1 MKLVREH
8 INEISLGGSHL
19 ERMGV
24 GMKASIKKWFDA
36 AGVSP
41 RNYKINDDLSIDVI
55 GNLYLTG
62 TPITSLPDNLSVKG
76 SLDLR
81 GTQITSLPDNLSV
94 ERSLDLRGT
103 PITSLP
109 DNLSV
114 GGWLDLRGTPITSL
128 PKDLKVKGKIYKDE
142 IRFLRHIY

>member
-19 ERMGV
+19 ERMGT

-36 AGVSP
+36 AGISAKD
-41 RNYKINDDLSIDVI
+41 YTINDDLTIDVI
-55 GNLYLTG
+55 GGLDLRGTQITSLPNNLSVEGSLWLRG
-62 TPITSLPDNLSVKG
+62 TPITSLPDNLSVRG
-76 SLDLR
+76 SLDLK
-81 GTQITSLPDNLSV
+81 
-94 ERSLDLRGT
+94 GT

-114 GGWLDLRGTPITSL
+114 GGWLNLSETPITSL
-128 PKDLKVKGKIYKDE
+128 Q
-142 IRFLRHIY
+142 RS

>member
-24 GMKASIKKWFDA
+24 GWKTSIKRWFDA
-36 AGVSP
+36 AGISVKD
-41 RNYKINDDLSIDVI
+41 YVINDDLTINVI
-55 GNLYLTG
+55 GN
-62 TPITSLPDNLSVKG
+62 
-76 SLDLR
+76 
-81 GTQITSLPDNLSV
+81 
-94 ERSLDLRGT
+94 LDLRGT

-114 GGWLDLRGTPITSL
+114 GGGLDLRGTQITSL
-128 PKDLKVKGKIYKDE
+128 PKDLKVKGTIYKD
-142 IRFLRHIY
+142 F

>member
-24 GMKASIKKWFDA
+24 GMKTSIRKWFDA
-36 AGVSP
+36 VGVSP
-41 RNYKINDDLSIDVI
+41 KKYIIYDDLTIDVI
-55 GNLYLTG
+55 GH
-62 TPITSLPDNLSVKG
+62 
-76 SLDLR
+76 LDLE

-94 ERSLDLRGT
+94 GGCLDLKGT

-114 GGWLDLRGTPITSL
+114 GGWLNLSETPITSL
-128 PKDLKVKGKIYKDE
+128 Q
-142 IRFLRHIY
+142 RS